1 MQGHMAAKAMRKGV
15 RMAMARNGS
24 KGLRG
29 ALRGL
34 ALIGLLG
41 LGTTA
46 AQAEG
51 PAVPMA
57 PNPQIPSQPSGQGG
71 AREANV
77 AALVQAMKLPGVV
90 EVMHAEGLDYG
101 RDLREEMFPGRAAA
115 DWDATV
121 ASIYDPGRMLA
132 DIQTVLETE
141 LADKPDVVSE
151 AQAFFVSSAGQKILE
166 LELEARRA
174 LLDEAT
180 ETAAKA
186 AAADLAAQDGPRM
199 EALRRFAATN
209 DLIEM
214 NVMGGLNANLAFY
227 RGLADGG
234 LFDGQMSES
243 DMLAEVW
250 AQEDQIRGD
259 TEEWLW
265 TYLVLAYQPLSD
277 EELQAYQK
285 FSEGAAGRQ
294 LNAALFAGF
303 DAGFVRISRDLGR
316 AAARMVQG
324 EDI

>member
-1 MQGHMAAKAMRKGV
+1 MAAG
-15 RMAMARNGS
+15 RMIGEGM
-24 KGLRG
+24 RG
-29 ALRGL
+29 AVRALTVT
-34 ALIGLLG
+34 ALIGLG
-41 LGTTA
+41 VASG

-57 PNPQIPSQPSGQGG
+57 PNPQLPARG
-71 AREANV
+71 AGV
-77 AALVQAMKLPGVV
+77 AQLAQTMMLSGVV
-90 EVMHAEGLDYG
+90 DVMQAEGKAYG
-101 RDLREEMFPGRAAA
+101 QQLRDEMFLGRNGAEWEGIVGA
-115 DWDATV
+115 
-121 ASIYDPGRMLA
+121 IYDPARLLA
-132 DIQTVLETE
+132 DLERGLETE
-141 LADKPDVVSE
+141 LAGKPEVIRA
-151 AQAFFVSSAGQKILE
+151 AQAFFGSPTGQKILS

-174 LLDEAT
+174 LLDKAAE
-180 ETAAKA
+180 EAAKA
-186 AAADLAAQDGPRM
+186 AAGDLFAKDGPRI

-243 DMLAEVW
+243 DMLSEVW
-250 AQEDQIRGD
+250 AQEDQVRND

-277 EELQAYQK
+277 EELQSYQK
-285 FSEGAAGRQ
+285 FSESAEGKQ

-303 DAGFVRISRDLGR
+303 DAGFMRISRDLGR

>member
-1 MQGHMAAKAMRKGV
+1 MAAERKTG
-15 RMAMARNGS
+15 MWG
-24 KGLRG
+24 RG

-34 ALIGLLG
+34 ALSGMIGLA
-41 LGTTA
+41 GTLA

-51 PAVPMA
+51 PAVPIA
-57 PNPQIPSQPSGQGG
+57 PNPQIPAQLPGRS
-71 AREANV
+71 AEAV
-77 AALVQAMKLPGVV
+77 TQLAQTMLLPGVV
-90 EVMHAEGLDYG
+90 DVMQAEGKDYG
-101 RDLREEMFPGRAAA
+101 RQLRDEMFPGRDAAEWQA
-115 DWDATV
+115 MV
-121 ASIYDPGRMLA
+121 AAIYDPARLMA
-132 DIQTVLETE
+132 DIEGGLQAG
-141 LADKPDVVSE
+141 LADKPE
-151 AQAFFVSSAGQKILE
+151 AITAARAFFETPAGQKILSI
-166 LELEARRA
+166 ELEARRA
-174 LLDEAT
+174 LLDPAT
-180 ETAAKA
+180 EEAAKA
-186 AAADLAAQDGPRM
+186 AAADLLAKDGPRM

-250 AQEDQIRGD
+250 AQEDQVRND

-285 FSEGAAGRQ
+285 FSESAEGKQ

-303 DAGFVRISRDLGR
+303 DAGFMRISRDLGR

>member
-1 MQGHMAAKAMRKGV
+1 MAAERKTGMWG
-15 RMAMARNGS
+15 RR
-24 KGLRG
+24 
-29 ALRGL
+29 ALHGL
-34 ALIGLLG
+34 ALSGMIGLA
-41 LGTTA
+41 GTLA

-51 PAVPMA
+51 PAVPIA
-57 PNPQIPSQPSGQGG
+57 PNPQIPAQLPGRS
-71 AREANV
+71 AEAV
-77 AALVQAMKLPGVV
+77 TQLAETMLLPGVV
-90 EVMHAEGLDYG
+90 DVMQAEGKDYG
-101 RDLREEMFPGRAAA
+101 RQLRDEMFPGRDAAEWQA
-115 DWDATV
+115 MV
-121 ASIYDPGRMLA
+121 AAIYDPARLMA
-132 DIQTVLETE
+132 DIEGGLQAG
-141 LADKPDVVSE
+141 LADKPE
-151 AQAFFVSSAGQKILE
+151 AITSARAFFETPAGQKILSI
-166 LELEARRA
+166 ELEARRA
-174 LLDEAT
+174 LLDPAT
-180 ETAAKA
+180 EEAAKA
-186 AAADLAAQDGPRM
+186 AAADLLAKDSPRM

-250 AQEDQIRGD
+250 AQEDQVRND

-285 FSEGAAGRQ
+285 FSESAEGKQ

-303 DAGFVRISRDLGR
+303 DAGFMRISRDLGR